1 KGKASDCHC
10 EEVFAAEIYNISQ
23 QNDVANLSVS
33 RRSRETFQKGA
44 VATGLPAPGAQTLLF
59 AAFVW
64 GFCKNCHLAKLG
76 FAGANPQLSC
86 LAMTQGES
94 FPCDQKLKFP
104 GSLLFKEGTVYPLRS
119 PLIHMGKPNKNTPCQ
134 RHERSEAQ

>member
-1 KGKASDCHC
+1 MGKGKASDCHC

-59 AAFVW
+59 AAFVM
-64 GFCKNCHLAKLG
+64 GVL
-76 FAGANPQLSC
+76 
-86 LAMTQGES
+86 
-94 FPCDQKLKFP
+94 QKLP
-104 GSLLFKEGTVYPLRS
+104 
-119 PLIHMGKPNKNTPCQ
+119 PC
-134 RHERSEAQ
+134 EAGLCWRKSSA